1 METHKQSD
9 GLTNAPTQS
18 IQMYSVEDSLAFE
31 NSVSLL
37 SKNQKWRFVISF
49 LFSYLCCVIISTQSI
64 QYNIEDYRTLLNY
77 MFNCLEREDL
87 SNILSLST
95 SKKKT
100 KRKTIESEIFQN
112 HYIKIVHTLVVLVVF
127 SLCVFQMFSDG
138 EKERNSQYW
147 RLEDPE
153 NVFFLSR
160 SRSESFIYANTLY

>member
-1 METHKQSD
+1 MASQ
-9 GLTNAPTQS
+9 
-18 IQMYSVEDSLAFE
+18 
-31 NSVSLL
+31 
-37 SKNQKWRFVISF
+37 
-49 LFSYLCCVIISTQSI
+49 TQSI

-112 HYIKIVHTLVVLVVF
+112 HYINVVHTFVILVVF
-127 SLCVFQMFSDG
+127 SLCIFQMFSDG

-153 NVFFLSR
+153 NVFFFPDP
-160 SRSESFIYANTLY
+160 EANLLLTHFTDNHLTTGKVMRIRKRI